1 MFIGTYNHSIDSK
14 NRMLVPSKVKATLGE
29 AIFVYLSLGFDGNI
43 DMRLDSEFNQFVNNI
58 NNLSIGSKEAR
69 NLTRLILSQTYK
81 IEIDSASRILIPQN
95 LIDKAKIK
103 KDIYI
108 IGTNDRYE
116 IWAKEVYDDFSLNQ
130 ESTLSDLAEKL
141 LINGI

>member
-43 DMRLDSEFNQFVNNI
+43 DMRLESEFNQFVNNI
-58 NNLSIGSKEAR
+58 NKEAR